1 VPLLDSKDSAAD
13 EPVAGKAEKEDDM
26 AGMAHLGVA
35 LGAKRVAPKTPLWIL
50 VTSSYA
56 IDLVFMAFML
66 AGKERMPSRAG
77 HEAPVEPAQ
86 ASTNPWSHGLAMALV
101 YTSLLGLAAGG
112 VSRRRRTGL
121 LVGSLVFSHWLVD
134 FVSKPMTAV
143 FPHDS
148 GLPLLFEGS
157 PTVGLGL
164 YRSKRVAN
172 GVEYGSLAVGAALY
186 LQTVAS
192 GRGPRAES

>member
-1 VPLLDSKDSAAD
+1 
-13 EPVAGKAEKEDDM
+13 M

-56 IDLVFMAFML
+56 IDLLFMVFML
-66 AGKERMPSRAG
+66 AGKESMPSRAG
-77 HEAPVEPAQ
+77 HEAPVEPAHG
-86 ASTNPWSHGLAMALV
+86 STNPWSHGLAMALV
-101 YTSLLGLAAGG
+101 WTSLLGSVAGR
-112 VSRRRRTGL
+112 VSRRRRTGFL
-121 LVGSLVFSHWLVD
+121 IGSLVFSHWLVD
-134 FVSKPMTAV
+134 FVSKPMTAM
-143 FPHDS
+143 FPQDA

-172 GVEYGSLAVGAALY
+172 AIEYGSLVVGAALY
-186 LQTVAS
+186 LQTIA
-192 GRGPRAES
+192 GNRARRAES